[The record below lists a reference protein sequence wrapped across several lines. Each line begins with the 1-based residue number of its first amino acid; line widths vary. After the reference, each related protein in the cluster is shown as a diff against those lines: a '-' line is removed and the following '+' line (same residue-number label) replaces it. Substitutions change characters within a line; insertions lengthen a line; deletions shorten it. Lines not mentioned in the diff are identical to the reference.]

1 MSTCS
6 VGSARTL
13 RGIAS
18 PGSLRS
24 RPACVVSSFSN
35 CAANVW
41 ALAKSPLSSAL
52 SNALRTAPRSAS
64 AGVSLS
70 NCLSVLLRRS
80 SAGTIFSS
88 CLDSEIMRSNPAG
101 VFCSFSNC
109 ADSASALAKSPLA
122 RALSNALC
130 MSCLALTSCSCFCKS
145 GITRLAC
152 SKSVVTR
159 SRSVDCKVSNGWFF
173 ISSSV

>member
-1 MSTCS
+1 M
-6 VGSARTL
+6 L

-18 PGSLRS
+18 PGSLRP

-35 CAANVW
+35 CAASVW
-41 ALAKSPLSSAL
+41 ALAKSPLSNAL
-52 SNALRTAPRSAS
+52 SSALRTEPRSAS
-64 AGVSLS
+64 AGDSLS
-70 NCLSVLLRRS
+70 NCLSVLLRLS

-88 CLDSEIMRSNPAG
+88 CLDSEIIRSNPAG
-101 VFCSFSNC
+101 VVCSFSNC
-109 ADSASALAKSPLA
+109 ADSVWALSKSPSA
-122 RALSNALC
+122 NALSNALC

-152 SKSVVTR
+152 SKSVVAR
-159 SRSVDCKVSNGWFF
+159 SRNMVCRPSGVCPE